1 MEVQRSS
8 NIDFLKRA
16 QDTDFIKVIT
26 GARRCGK
33 STLLRQFQTAL
44 VDSGV
49 SPEQIISI
57 NLEELEFREIATYLD
72 LYDHIVS
79 RLQSDAMS
87 YVFIDEVQMIDS
99 FEKAVDSLYVK
110 NNVDIYVTGSNSKML
125 SSEIATLLTGRYIEC
140 KVLPLSFSEY
150 MQLHVDENPQQVF
163 LEYAEFGGFPGVAV
177 QQDELVSDRVL
188 ESIFKT
194 SIIKD
199 VLDKMPNIDQRKLQQ
214 VVEFVFNNVGNITS
228 PNRIANAM
236 TSKGESI
243 SNHSVSAYL
252 SLLEDNF
259 TLYPASRYDIR
270 GKQLLETQ
278 QKFYLVDVGLRR
290 VTTSREPFQDRGHAL
305 ENIVY
310 LELLRRFPKVWIGKI
325 DNNEVDFMVTDRDR
339 NTQYYQVALTALDE
353 ATLARELKPLQ
364 RINDAFPRWLITS
377 DNIRATNYDGIRHIN
392 VVDWLLD
399 GYPTQIG
406 TN

>member
-1 MEVQRSS
+1 MEVKRSS
-8 NIDFLKRA
+8 NIDFLRRA

-44 VDSGV
+44 VESGV
-49 SPEQIISI
+49 APEQIISI

-79 RLQSDAMS
+79 RLKPDAMN

-110 NNVDIYVTGSNSKML
+110 DNVDIYVTGSNSKML

-140 KVLPLSFSEY
+140 KVLPLSFAEY

-177 QQDELVSDRVL
+177 QQDELISDRVL
-188 ESIFKT
+188 ESIFNS

-199 VLDKMPNIDQRKLQQ
+199 VLDKMPNIDQRKLHQ

-228 PNRIANAM
+228 PNKIANAM
-236 TSKGESI
+236 TSRGESI

-252 SLLEDNF
+252 ALLEDNF
-259 TLYPASRYDIR
+259 TLYPASQYDIR
-270 GKQLLETQ
+270 GTQLLETQ

-290 VTTSREPFQDRGHAL
+290 VTTSRDPFQDRGHAL

-353 ATLARELKPLQ
+353 TTLARELKPLQ

-377 DNIRATNYDGIRHIN
+377 DNIRTTNYDGIRHIN

-399 GYPTQIG
+399 GSQPSG
-406 TN
+406 